1 MNKIVECE
9 EENTGINYEYDKIL
23 KQFVCTVHFKN
34 NCFNDVVLK
43 SYNYKKSRF
52 EYPPIIL
59 KKREIKIIK
68 LSRDQILSIK
78 DDKTNRCLF
87 IYIKANKEIN
97 TIIEAQREFAF
108 NKMSAVKIF
117 LIDSVNIA
125 KENRLSPNNGLY
137 SFISNSKME
146 NKKREWL
153 NKDSNIIKNT
163 FLIEKNSSKLP
174 LYNNQ
179 NSLRLRSTAE
189 IMIEKLGLDQ
199 NENIPNI
206 CSENSINIG
215 PYIYYKN
222 YKLGYGSF
230 GEVYYGTNRD
240 STDEYAIKIQEKGID
255 DDKVDTLCREVSYL
269 ETLENIEGFP
279 KKIYFDQGFNM
290 DDPDILVE
298 SLLGPSLDKLL
309 KFNGKFFS
317 LQTICQIGLEMI
329 RRIRDLHNHKII
341 HRDIKPNNFVWG
353 TFSNLS
359 PYLDLNKIF
368 LIDLGLSINYCDE
381 FNEHFEYTTGN
392 NFIGTLRYASVNAHL
407 GIRMSRRDDIESI
420 IYVLIFLFKGYLPW
434 QGVKA
439 KTKSERM
446 NAIKNIKNSTSIDEL
461 TKDLPQLFNDILQK
475 TKLLK
480 YKEMPNYDYYIYKF
494 ACYATDYIKY
504 KYEWVNEIMNPE
516 NKLKLKE
523 LFHGYPFF
531 YDRYIECVKKY
542 FD

>member
-1 MNKIVECE
+1 
-9 EENTGINYEYDKIL
+9 
-23 KQFVCTVHFKN
+23 
-34 NCFNDVVLK
+34 
-43 SYNYKKSRF
+43 
-52 EYPPIIL
+52 
-59 KKREIKIIK
+59 
-68 LSRDQILSIK
+68 
-78 DDKTNRCLF
+78 
-87 IYIKANKEIN
+87 
-97 TIIEAQREFAF
+97 
-108 NKMSAVKIF
+108 
-117 LIDSVNIA
+117 
-125 KENRLSPNNGLY
+125 
-137 SFISNSKME
+137 ME

-179 NSLRLRSTAE
+179 NSLRLSSTAE
-189 IMIEKLGLDQ
+189 IMIEKLGLDP

-240 STDEYAIKIQEKGID
+240 STDEYAIKIQKKGID

-341 HRDIKPNNFVWG
+341 HR
-353 TFSNLS
+353 
-359 PYLDLNKIF
+359 
-368 LIDLGLSINYCDE
+368 E
-381 FNEHFEYTTGN
+381 
-392 NFIGTLRYASVNAHL
+392 
-407 GIRMSRRDDIESI
+407 
-420 IYVLIFLFKGYLPW
+420 
-434 QGVKA
+434 
-439 KTKSERM
+439 TK
-446 NAIKNIKNSTSIDEL
+446 
-461 TKDLPQLFNDILQK
+461 FND
-475 TKLLK
+475 
-480 YKEMPNYDYYIYKF
+480 N
-494 ACYATDYIKY
+494 
-504 KYEWVNEIMNPE
+504 
-516 NKLKLKE
+516 
-523 LFHGYPFF
+523 
-531 YDRYIECVKKY
+531 
-542 FD
+542 